1 MEFSGRVARQVA
13 STVRSELALMD
24 VGSGGVRLVHVW
36 PVQVGTSSI
45 SDVMPDQS
53 DYRVM

>member
-1 MEFSGRVARQVA
+1 MEFRGRVARQVA

-24 VGSGGVRLVHVW
+24 VGSGGVQLVHMW

-45 SDVMPDQS
+45 SDVMPGQS